1 VNIAGNEEADVTGC
15 FRGILKA
22 IVIAGL
28 SISVVEAAW
37 ESDERAEIAL
47 TAADFQKLDTF
58 EGHVLGKADSVFAK
72 KEFRGALTE
81 YNVFMEQYPKSTAM
95 AYVLLRRGRCLH
107 LDNKRFEAIKA
118 YNEVLDY
125 FPNAISYASSALF
138 YIGLC
143 HFQNGDSVSA
153 VKAWTEM
160 VQDEDYRKSSLAAV
174 ALCRLGDLFM
184 RQDKGDDAAKYYTQA
199 AIDFRR
205 ANPDVALFTMEKVVG
220 HLIRRMDEP
229 KLADFYQKVFTFNNS
244 PSKPSPADY
253 WASVKNA
260 VLRYG
265 GFPANQKVKQLDYY
279 RYWTT
284 ALNGK
289 LAQDDATQLDWA
301 NLMFCVEADKVK
313 WTERMD
319 RQFVAHQKPDDYGR
333 VIRWIVLFADQKNK
347 VQEYYGKLTFSK
359 MNNAQIESLI
369 TVAYDSLHDGN
380 LGRNTYE
387 KIQQDKWTD
396 NDRSRMAGYLMTRDV
411 VLMERVVASMKDKN
425 AGLAWM
431 MRYYYNV
438 KNAEKAIALAKELI
452 RIPAYSKEACMVKAE
467 MFVLQ
472 RKYPEAIAAYQE
484 WDSPPA
490 TLYAIANCYRA
501 MGKIDQAVGQLREI
515 EAFFKDQAP
524 EAAMRI
530 AYIYRDLKD
539 TTQYVANLRGIMKKY
554 PASGHSNVAHEEL
567 ERLGYKI
574 GGALDAK

>member
-1 VNIAGNEEADVTGC
+1 VKIAGNEEADVRGR
-15 FRGILKA
+15 FRGILTA
-22 IVIAGL
+22 IFFLA
-28 SISVVEAAW
+28 ISVPFAEAAW
-37 ESDERAEIAL
+37 ENDERTEIAL
-47 TAADFQKLDTF
+47 TASDFQKLDTF
-58 EGHVLGKADSVFAK
+58 EGHVLGKADGIFSK
-72 KEFRGALTE
+72 KDYRGALAE

-95 AYVLLRRGRCLH
+95 AYVLLRRGRCFH

-143 HFQNGDSVSA
+143 HFQNGDSVAA
-153 VKAWTEM
+153 VKSWTEM
-160 VQDEDYRKSSLAAV
+160 VQDEDYRKSTLAAV

-184 RQDKGDDAAKYYTQA
+184 RQNKADDAAKYYTQA

-220 HLIRRMDEP
+220 YLIRRMDEP
-229 KLADFYQKVFTFNNS
+229 KLADFYQKVFTFNHS
-244 PSKPSPADY
+244 PGKPSPADY
-253 WASVKNA
+253 WASVKN
-260 VLRYG
+260 VVIRYG
-265 GFPANQKVKQLDYY
+265 GFAANEKVKQLDYY

-301 NLMFCVEADKVK
+301 NLMFSVEADKAK

-319 RQFVAHQKPDDYGR
+319 RQFAAHQKPGDYTR
-333 VIRWIVLFADQKNK
+333 VIRWIRLFADQKNK
-347 VQEYYGKLTFSK
+347 VQEYYGKLTFSQ
-359 MNNAQIESLI
+359 MNNAQIEAMM
-369 TVAYDSLHDGN
+369 TTAYDSLGDGN
-380 LGRNTYE
+380 LARNTYE

-396 NDRSRMAGYLMTRDV
+396 GDRSRVAGYLMTRDV
-411 VLMERVVASMKDKN
+411 VLMERVIAGMKDKN

-431 MRYYYNV
+431 MRYYYNA
-438 KNAEKAIALAKELI
+438 KNADKAIALAKDLI
-452 RIPAYSKEACMVKAE
+452 RIPAYNKEACMVKAE
-467 MFVLQ
+467 MLVLQ
-472 RKYPEAIAAYQE
+472 RKYQEAIAAYQE
-484 WDSPPA
+484 WDNPPS
-490 TLYAIANCYRA
+490 TLYAIASCYRSL
-501 MGKIDQAVGQLREI
+501 GKIDQAVGQLREI

-530 AYIYRDLKD
+530 AYIYRDQKD
-539 TTQYVANLRGIMKKY
+539 TVQYIANLRGIMKKY

>member
-1 VNIAGNEEADVTGC
+1 MTGC

-22 IVIAGL
+22 IVIVWLTVSFA
-28 SISVVEAAW
+28 EAAW
-37 ESDERAEIAL
+37 ENDERTEIAL
-47 TAADFQKLDTF
+47 TASDFQKLDTF
-58 EGHVLGKADSVFAK
+58 EGHVLGKADGIFSK
-72 KEFRGALTE
+72 KDYRGALAE

-95 AYVLLRRGRCLH
+95 AYVLLRRGRCFH

-143 HFQNGDSVSA
+143 HFQNGDSVAA
-153 VKAWTEM
+153 VKSWTEM
-160 VQDEDYRKSSLAAV
+160 VQDEDYRKSTLAAV

-184 RQDKGDDAAKYYTQA
+184 RQNKADDAARYYTQA

-220 HLIRRMDEP
+220 YLIRRMDEP
-229 KLADFYQKVFTFNNS
+229 KLADFYQKVFTFNYS
-244 PSKPSPADY
+244 PGKPSPADY
-253 WASVKNA
+253 WASVKN
-260 VLRYG
+260 VVIRYG
-265 GFPANQKVKQLDYY
+265 DFAANEKVKQLDYY

-289 LAQDDATQLDWA
+289 LAQDDDTQLEWA
-301 NLMFCVEADKVK
+301 NLMLRVEADKAK

-319 RQFVAHQKPDDYGR
+319 RQFAAHQKPGDYTR
-333 VIRWIVLFADQKNK
+333 VIRWIRLFADQKNK
-347 VQEYYGKLTFSK
+347 VQEYYGKLTFSQ
-359 MNNAQIESLI
+359 MNNAQIEAMM

-380 LGRNTYE
+380 LARNTYE

-396 NDRSRMAGYLMTRDV
+396 GDRSRVAGYLMTRDV
-411 VLMERVVASMKDKN
+411 VLMERVIAGMKDKN

-431 MRYYYNV
+431 MRYYYNA
-438 KNAEKAIALAKELI
+438 KNADKAIALAKDLI
-452 RIPAYSKEACMVKAE
+452 RIPAYNKEACMVKAE
-467 MFVLQ
+467 MLVLQ
-472 RKYPEAIAAYQE
+472 RKYQEAIAAYQE
-484 WDSPPA
+484 WDNPPS
-490 TLYAIANCYRA
+490 TLYAIASCYRA
-501 MGKIDQAVGQLREI
+501 LGKIDQAVGQLREI

-530 AYIYRDLKD
+530 AYIYRDQKD
-539 TTQYVANLRGIMKKY
+539 TVQYIANLRGIMKKY